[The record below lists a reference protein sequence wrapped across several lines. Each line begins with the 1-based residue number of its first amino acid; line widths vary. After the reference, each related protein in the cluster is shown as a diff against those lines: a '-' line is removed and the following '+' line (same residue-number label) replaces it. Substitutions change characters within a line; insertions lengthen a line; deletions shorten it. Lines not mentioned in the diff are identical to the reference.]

1 MDVTQQILNFYGWWQ
16 LVTCLFAFM
25 GLLAIWYHLGRKKGD
40 FGQVWLALSILCWS
54 ISGGIEVYY
63 SNLVAAESALVYLS
77 GWRSI
82 FSLLNSLFIL
92 CALPWFR
99 HRPQWLGQLLEG
111 KLWYLIIGLPFLFSF
126 LPTVVLMLTGSSMSL
141 ISELDVYYAIFTLIL
156 LVFILWES
164 FTKRGLQLL
173 GYLSVIF
180 VLVTLVAQ
188 FYKFSEEVQ
197 TLILF
202 SAIFKSLLIMIFFA
216 LALSWVKDISQSLR
230 LSPADIKLQLT
241 KEKQTTGRFK
251 NIATIS
257 GLANTKIHAVQLTNT
272 NYDLLSK
279 FAEVKIENPEA
290 GWLEIKPKSDSRN
303 IDYDIRDHNEIK
315 RLIIALLDGIYGKG
329 SWDKERHEQPLK
341 EALFQ
346 FSKDKSRLIR
356 LNIPSINILT

>member
-1 MDVTQQILNFYGWWQ
+1 
-16 LVTCLFAFM
+16 
-25 GLLAIWYHLGRKKGD
+25 
-40 FGQVWLALSILCWS
+40 
-54 ISGGIEVYY
+54 
-63 SNLVAAESALVYLS
+63 
-77 GWRSI
+77 
-82 FSLLNSLFIL
+82 
-92 CALPWFR
+92 
-99 HRPQWLGQLLEG
+99 
-111 KLWYLIIGLPFLFSF
+111 
-126 LPTVVLMLTGSSMSL
+126 
-141 ISELDVYYAIFTLIL
+141 
-156 LVFILWES
+156 
-164 FTKRGLQLL
+164 
-173 GYLSVIF
+173 
-180 VLVTLVAQ
+180 
-188 FYKFSEEVQ
+188 
-197 TLILF
+197 
-202 SAIFKSLLIMIFFA
+202 MIFFA